1 MESFIWVIIVI
12 LYAAFR
18 SNADKKRG
26 MDKSVP
32 RERMQQVRR
41 VVSKKLYEEFT
52 DKEIISEEETI
63 QRKPAYVVRETG
75 DLYKPPLLKQ
85 EEFNDIFVESKNID
99 EKNIDVVNNA
109 TNKSSD
115 EVQDKIGSKNI
126 IESEI
131 GISSVYSQV
140 ASNSLLSDVNYAKAI
155 IWSEILQKPKALR
168 KRGRSF
174 V

>member
-41 VVSKKLYEEFT
+41 VVSKNIYEESNNKEFT
-52 DKEIISEEETI
+52 SEEETI
-63 QRKPAYVVRETG
+63 KSKPVYADRKMG
-75 DLYKPPLLKQ
+75 DLYKPPLLK
-85 EEFNDIFVESKNID
+85 EEELNNILMGSKNID
-99 EKNIDVVNNA
+99 EKNIDVVNNT
-109 TNKSSD
+109 TNSLSD
-115 EVQDKIGSKNI
+115 EVKDK
-126 IESEI
+126 SENEN
-131 GISSVYSQV
+131 GIKS
-140 ASNSLLSDVNYAKAI
+140 SNSLLLDANYAQAI